1 MYVKEESMKI
11 TPEEV
16 VYVANL
22 AHLDLKPDEVERM
35 TRQLD
40 TILSYVDK
48 LNELETDNVV
58 PTTHAISIHNAFRP
72 DEAKKSL
79 SREEA
84 LANGPVQNG
93 EAFVVAKVI

>member
-1 MYVKEESMKI
+1 MKI

-22 AHLDLKPDEVERM
+22 AHLDMRPDEVERM

-48 LNELETDNVV
+48 LNELETENIL
-58 PTTHAISIHNAFRP
+58 PTSHALSIHNAFRA
-72 DEAKKSL
+72 DEVKKSL
-79 SREEA
+79 SRNEA

>member
-1 MYVKEESMKI
+1 MKI

-16 VYVANL
+16 IYVANL
-22 AHLDLKPDEVERM
+22 AHLDMKPDEVERM

-48 LNELETDNVV
+48 LNELETGDIP

-72 DEAKKSL
+72 DAVKESL
-79 SREEA
+79 SRDEA
-84 LANGPVQNG
+84 LANGPRQNG

>member
-1 MYVKEESMKI
+1 MKI

-16 VYVANL
+16 IYVANL
-22 AHLDLKPDEVERM
+22 AHLDMRPDEVERM

-48 LNELETDNVV
+48 LNELETVNIV
-58 PTTHAISIHNAFRP
+58 PTSHAISIHNAFRA
-72 DEAKKSL
+72 DEVKKSL
-79 SREEA
+79 SRNEA

>member
-1 MYVKEESMKI
+1 MKI

-16 VYVANL
+16 AYVANL
-22 AHLDLKPDEVERM
+22 AHLDMTPEEVERM

-48 LNELETDNVV
+48 LNELRTEDIP
-58 PTTHAISIHNAFRP
+58 PTTHAISIHNAFRV
-72 DEAKKSL
+72 DEVKKSL

-84 LANGPVQNG
+84 LANGPRQNG
-93 EAFVVAKVI
+93 ETFVVAKVI